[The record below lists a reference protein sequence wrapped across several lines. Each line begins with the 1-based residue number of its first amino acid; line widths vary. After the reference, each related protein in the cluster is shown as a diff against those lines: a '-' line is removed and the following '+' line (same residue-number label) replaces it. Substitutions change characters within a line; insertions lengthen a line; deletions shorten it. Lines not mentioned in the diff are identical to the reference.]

1 MSESKTGMS
10 IDVGKNRR
18 ATKYSR
24 REMLLRVL
32 WIPGQLL
39 FQLTPR
45 TAFAA
50 RAALLRI
57 FGAKVGRHVH
67 VYRTARIYIPF
78 NLEIGDEASI
88 GEWALVYSLGPVKIG
103 ARATI
108 SHQSHLCAGTHDYR
122 DPAMP
127 LERSSI
133 TIGSDAWVC
142 ADAFVGPGVRVGE
155 GAVVGARGVAV
166 SDVPD
171 QAVVVGNPARTVAE
185 RASQ

>member
-1 MSESKTGMS
+1 MS
-10 IDVGKNRR
+10 IDVGENRR

-127 LERSSI
+127 LERSAL
-133 TIGSDAWVC
+133 TIGPDAWVC
-142 ADAFVGPGVRVGE
+142 ADAFVGPGVSVGE
-155 GAVVGARGVAV
+155 GAVVGARGVVTRDIADWTV
-166 SDVPD
+166 F
-171 QAVVVGNPARTVAE
+171 AGNPAQEIGKREVAA
-185 RASQ
+185 R